1 MFISKFEFEILKT
14 ANEITKIQRT
24 AQKVVPYRQIQ
35 FFIFCGISSIKFFIK
50 QFLIKNVYHRQSSL
64 LTKHFMWL

>member
-14 ANEITKIQRT
+14 ANEITKIQTT

-50 QFLIKNVYHRQSSL
+50 
-64 LTKHFMWL
+64 